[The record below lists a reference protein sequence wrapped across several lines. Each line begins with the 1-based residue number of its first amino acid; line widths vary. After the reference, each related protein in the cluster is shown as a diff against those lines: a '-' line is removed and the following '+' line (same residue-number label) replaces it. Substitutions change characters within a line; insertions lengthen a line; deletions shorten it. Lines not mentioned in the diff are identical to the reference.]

1 MDSTI
6 ASLLA
11 AVAGVV
17 GTLLSPVLAQRS
29 MARTAL
35 ATAEAE
41 QQARREERE
50 ESARIAS
57 LEEKRQAYA
66 TLNSLARVAR
76 NVMKDSVRYYHER
89 GEVAAED
96 LELVTNARLAYQE
109 CYDNAQM
116 ILPDHI
122 LPLAS
127 RLNGSLAKG
136 FHLIKSLATQGTPT
150 PEEIRDHC
158 EGPIL
163 QMVTEM
169 RTAMRKDLGVSS
181 S

>member
-1 MDSTI
+1 MDGAI
-6 ASLLA
+6 ASVIVA
-11 AVAGVV
+11 ATGVV

-29 MARTAL
+29 MARVART
-35 ATAEAE
+35 TAEAE
-41 QQARREERE
+41 QLGRREERE
-50 ESARIAS
+50 ENVRISAFQ
-57 LEEKRQAYA
+57 EKRQVYA
-66 TLNSLARVAR
+66 ELNSLARVAR
-76 NVMKDSVRYYHER
+76 NAMKDSVRYYHKK
-89 GEVAAED
+89 GEVTEGD
-96 LELVTNARLAYQE
+96 MSLVTSARLAYQE

-181 S
+181 